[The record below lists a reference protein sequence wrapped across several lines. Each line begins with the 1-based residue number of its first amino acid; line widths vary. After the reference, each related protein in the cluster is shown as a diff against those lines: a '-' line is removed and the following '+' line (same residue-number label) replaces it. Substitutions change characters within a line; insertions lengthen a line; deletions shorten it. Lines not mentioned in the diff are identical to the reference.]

1 MALNWLLFASQSWDI
16 SAPRYMLVMFPLFI
30 LAARL
35 ARRSHWDTAITVWSL
50 MWLAIFASEFVRGH
64 WAF

>member
-1 MALNWLLFASQSWDI
+1 
-16 SAPRYMLVMFPLFI
+16 MLVMFPLFI

-50 MWLAIFASEFVRGH
+50 MWLAMFTSEFVRDH